1 MNITYIKLRH
11 GKMSIKDPI
20 LHLLKEILPN
30 DKVSCAEIPDGIGL
44 GQGQKIELALG
55 AARPELIIGCGD
67 TAELILMHAY
77 RPSILINPSISQED
91 MELFYDDTRVKI
103 IRTESPSDAI
113 DKEFLE
119 KNLVPLID
127 SLRPE
132 ARNIEECVEEL
143 VQLAHSPTDK
153 MPENFD
159 FDCDILQNLKKYRRT
174 AGLSELSCPDC
185 GHQMISFFVSSPDCT
200 WARLCGRA
208 GRLTYCP
215 MCKTQHGFCI
225 QIMS

>member
-20 LHLLKEILPN
+20 LYLLKEILPN
-30 DKVSCAEIPDGIGL
+30 DKVSCAEIPDDIVL
-44 GQGQKIELALG
+44 GQGRKIELALG
-55 AARPELIIGCGD
+55 AARPELIIGCCD
-67 TAELILMHAY
+67 TSELILMHAY
-77 RPSILINPSISQED
+77 RPSILINPSLSQED

-113 DKEFLE
+113 DKKFLE

-132 ARNIEECVEEL
+132 ARNIEERIEEL

-159 FDCDILQNLKKYRRT
+159 FDCDILQNLKKHRVT
-174 AGLSELSCPDC
+174 VGLSERSCPDC
-185 GHQMISFFVSSPDCT
+185 GHQMISFFVSSPDWT

-215 MCKTQHGFCI
+215 MCKTQHGFWI
-225 QIMS
+225 QIMN